1 MSHSTS
7 DALSSLQHSINGK
20 SIADAVETLI
30 AAYPGAVTFST
41 SFSNEDQVITDH
53 IAKNHLPVSFFT
65 LDTGRLFPE
74 TYSTWSRTLEHY
86 SISIKAYY
94 PNAGE
99 LETFIESNGPN
110 AFYDSVELRSRC
122 CFIRKV
128 APLKR
133 ALQGN
138 AVWIT
143 GLRAEHS
150 PNRQDLQ
157 SLEWDEGN
165 GIIKFHPLLHWSTEE
180 VSNYVQQAAIPYN
193 PLHDKG
199 FVSIGCAPC
208 TRAIRPGEDFRAG
221 RWWWEDSSKKEC
233 GLHTH

>member
-7 DALSSLQHSINGK
+7 DALASLQHSINGK
-20 SIADAVETLI
+20 SIAEAVETLI

-128 APLKR
+128 TLY
-133 ALQGN
+133 G
-138 AVWIT
+138 
-143 GLRAEHS
+143 S
-150 PNRQDLQ
+150 P
-157 SLEWDEGN
+157 
-165 GIIKFHPLLHWSTEE
+165 
-180 VSNYVQQAAIPYN
+180 VCVQN
-193 PLHDKG
+193 
-199 FVSIGCAPC
+199 
-208 TRAIRPGEDFRAG
+208 IRPIGKTCS
-221 RWWWEDSSKKEC
+221 RWNGMKATESSNFTRCYIGAPKRSATMYSKRPS
-233 GLHTH
+233 HTTLYTIKVS